1 MFSSLR
7 PVGGVSCPRY
17 RSRERR
23 VICAV
28 GKEDPLSAGIHRTT
42 MATADSDIMRAY
54 VLGDA
59 QRIQEATEDFSSLEA
74 VLGDVQGACDALPEA
89 ELKQYREAQLSV
101 VNAKRSA
108 ETNEGL
114 LQVC

>member
-1 MFSSLR
+1 
-7 PVGGVSCPRY
+7 
-17 RSRERR
+17 
-23 VICAV
+23 
-28 GKEDPLSAGIHRTT
+28 
-42 MATADSDIMRAY
+42 MATGDSDIMSAY

-59 QRIQEATEDFSSLEA
+59 QRIQEATEDFSSLRD
-74 VLGDVQGACDALPEA
+74 VLGDVQAACEALPEA
-89 ELKQYREAQLSV
+89 EQERYREAQLSV